1 MIDKVVADVDE
12 ALADIHDGATI
23 MIGGF
28 GRAGQPVDLI
38 DGLIRHGAKNLTIV
52 SNNAGNGDVGLAA
65 LLAARRVR
73 KMICSFPRQNDSW
86 VFDGLYRAGEIELEL
101 VPQGNLVERI
111 RAAGAGIPAFY
122 SPTGVGTQL
131 YEGAEVREF
140 GGREYVLVEAL
151 GADFALIQGLRADRL
166 GNVVYRKTARNFGP
180 PMATAARTTIV
191 QVDEVVPV
199 GALDPEA
206 IPTPGIFV
214 DRVVPVGWRPW
225 LPNGEFV
232 GGLVD
237 VNGEPVDAGI
247 DPHEGHTKHTEGLP
261 SGVEGTR

>member
-1 MIDKVVADVDE
+1 MIDKVHLDIDE
-12 ALADIHDGATI
+12 AIADIGDGATV

-28 GRAGQPVDLI
+28 GREGQPVQLI
-38 DGLIRHGAKNLTIV
+38 DALIRHGAADLTIV

-65 LLAARRVR
+65 LLASRRVR

-122 SPTGVGTQL
+122 SPTGVGTLL
-131 YEGAEVREF
+131 YEGVETREF

-151 GADFALIQGLRADRL
+151 SADFALVQGLRADRL
-166 GNVVYRKTARNFGP
+166 GNVQYRKTARNFGP
-180 PMATAARTTIV
+180 AMATAAATTIV
-191 QVDEVVPV
+191 QVDEVVEV
-199 GALDPEA
+199 GELDPDA
-206 IPTPGIFV
+206 IPTAGIFV

-225 LPNGEFV
+225 LPGGEFV

-237 VNGEPVDAGI
+237 VNGEPVDVGV
-247 DPHEGHTKHTEGLP
+247 DPNEGHTTRTEGKA
-261 SGVEGTR
+261 

>member
-1 MIDKVVADVDE
+1 MIDKVRPDIDE
-12 ALADIHDGATI
+12 AIADIRDGATI

-28 GRAGQPVDLI
+28 GRAGQPVQLI
-38 DGLIRHGAKNLTIV
+38 DALIRHGAADLTIV

-65 LLAARRVR
+65 LLASKRVR

-122 SPTGVGTQL
+122 SPTGVGTEL
-131 YEGAEVREF
+131 YAGAEVREF
-140 GGREYVLVEAL
+140 DGREYVLVTAL
-151 GADFALIQGLRADRL
+151 PADFALIQGLRADRL
-166 GNVVYRKTARNFGP
+166 GNVQYRKTARNFGP
-180 PMATAARTTIV
+180 AMATAAHTTIV
-191 QVDEVVPV
+191 QVDEVVEI
-199 GALDPEA
+199 GELDPEA

-225 LPNGEFV
+225 LPGGEFV

-237 VNGEPVDAGI
+237 VNGEPVDAGV
-247 DPHEGHTKHTEGLP
+247 DPSEGHTKHTEGKA
-261 SGVEGTR
+261 

>member
-1 MIDKVVADVDE
+1 MIDKVVADIDE
-12 ALADIHDGATI
+12 AIADIGDGATV

-38 DGLIRHGAKNLTIV
+38 DALIRHGATDLTIV

-65 LLAARRVR
+65 LLASKRVR
-73 KMICSFPRQNDSW
+73 KVICSFPRQNDSW

-111 RAAGAGIPAFY
+111 RAAGVGIPAFY
-122 SPTGVGTQL
+122 TPTGVGTGL
-131 YEGAEVREF
+131 YAGAETREF

-151 GADFALIQGLRADRL
+151 PADFALIQGYRADRL
-166 GNVVYRKTARNFGP
+166 GNVQYRKTARNFGP
-180 PMATAARTTIV
+180 PMAAAATTTIV

-214 DRVVPVGWRPW
+214 DRVVPVGWRDWTPD
-225 LPNGEFV
+225 GVYV

-237 VNGEPVDAGI
+237 VNGERVQAGI
-247 DPHEGHTKHTEGLP
+247 DPKEGHTKATEGLP
-261 SGVEGTR
+261 SGAEGTR

>member
-1 MIDKVVADVDE
+1 MIDKVVASIEE
-12 ALADIHDGATI
+12 AVADIPDGAHV

-28 GRAGQPVDLI
+28 GRAGQPVQLI
-38 DGLIRHGAKNLTIV
+38 DALIEQGASGLTVI
-52 SNNAGNGDVGLAA
+52 SNNAGNGDVGLAR
-65 LLAARRVR
+65 LIQLGRVA

-86 VFDGLYRAGEIELEL
+86 HFDAAYREGRLELEL

-122 SPTGVGTQL
+122 TPTGVGTLL
-131 YEGAEVREF
+131 YEGAETREF
-140 GGREYVLVEAL
+140 DGREYVLVPAL
-151 GADFALIQGLRADRL
+151 HADFALVQGYRADRL
-166 GNVVYRKTARNFGP
+166 GNVQYRKTARNFGP

-191 QVDEVVPV
+191 QVDEVVEV

-214 DRVVPVGWRPW
+214 DRVVPVGWRDWTP
-225 LPNGEFV
+225 GGVYV

-237 VNGEPVDAGI
+237 VNGEALEQGI
-247 DPHEGHTKHTEGLP
+247 DPLVGETKATEGKP
-261 SGVEGTR
+261 SGTEGTR